1 MNLLLAQAM
10 LTMST
15 ICSCLKYFGQAVIGV
30 SRDQDATL
38 INNQITP
45 IILKN
50 GHSLKRY
57 IHVVQLELGRPA
69 YLPFHLLAWGQNF
82 GDTRLLFIEFIR
94 ARSI

>member
-1 MNLLLAQAM
+1 M

-15 ICSCLKYFGQAVIGV
+15 ICSCLKYFGQAIIGV

-38 INNQITP
+38 INNQIAS

-69 YLPFHLLAWGQNF
+69 YLPFHLLAWGQKF
-82 GDTRLLFIEFIR
+82 GEILLVSNEFICEEIISN
-94 ARSI
+94 APSLL